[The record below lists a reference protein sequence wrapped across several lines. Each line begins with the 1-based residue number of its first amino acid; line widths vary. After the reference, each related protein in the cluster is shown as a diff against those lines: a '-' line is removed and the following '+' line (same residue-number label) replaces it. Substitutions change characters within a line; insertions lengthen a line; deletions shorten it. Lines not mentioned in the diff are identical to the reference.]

1 MAAKSSKGVQ
11 ICLSGP
17 VENALSSEAVPIT
30 GITAAKPTILT
41 AENTATPGDM
51 VAISGTGIPVLDGK
65 TFIVGPES
73 SATEIELIGAD
84 TTGVTVPTTVTGN
97 ANVYS
102 DVTCLCLNA
111 LAINAETPG
120 TVSVAT
126 YCDPTASIPS
136 VVVQAGTMT
145 IGGYVDVNAE
155 DYPALLQAEEDGLQR
170 LIRIALPGNGFIVA
184 PITVS
189 QLTWDLPLDGAIAFT
204 GTATLGSKPKHL
216 FTAN

>member
-11 ICLSGP
+11 ICLTGP
-17 VENALSSEAVPIT
+17 VETTGSSTEVTII
-30 GITAAKPTILT
+30 GFDAAKPTILEGT
-41 AENTATPGDM
+41 NTAVAGDLVTVM
-51 VAISGTGIPVLDGK
+51 GTGVPALDGK
-65 TFIVGPES
+65 TFVAGPNT
-73 SATEIELIGAD
+73 SATEIELVGAD
-84 TTGVTVPTTVTGN
+84 TTGVTLPSSFSGK
-97 ANVYS
+97 AKVYS

-155 DYPALLQAEEDGLQR
+155 DYPALLAAEEDGLQR
-170 LIRIALPGNGFIVA
+170 LIRIELPANGFIVA
-184 PITVS
+184 PITIS

-216 FTAN
+216 F

>member
-11 ICLSGP
+11 ICLTGP
-17 VENALSSEAVPIT
+17 VENTASSQQATIT
-30 GITAAKPTILT
+30 LISMTKPTVITADNFAKAGDVVTI
-41 AENTATPGDM
+41 A
-51 VAISGTGIPVLDGK
+51 GTGSAVLDGK
-65 TFIVGPES
+65 SFIAGPNT

-84 TTGVTVPTTVTGN
+84 TEGVAPPSVYQGT
-97 ANVYS
+97 ASVYS
-102 DVTCLCLNA
+102 EVTCLCLNA

-136 VVVQAGTMT
+136 VVVQAGTLT
-145 IGGYVDVNAE
+145 FGGYVDVNAE
-155 DYPALLQAEEDGLQR
+155 DYQALLDAEADGLQR
-170 LIRIALPGNGFIVA
+170 LIRIELPANGFIVA

-216 FTAN
+216 F

>member
-11 ICLSGP
+11 ICLTGP
-17 VENALSSEAVPIT
+17 VEETGSSTPVQILDIT
-30 GITAAKPTILT
+30 PAKPTVIDGV
-41 AENTATPGDM
+41 NTAVAGDL
-51 VAISGTGIPVLDGK
+51 VTVTGTGVAALDGK
-65 TFIVGPES
+65 TFVAGPNTSAS
-73 SATEIELIGAD
+73 SIELIGAD
-84 TTGVTVPTTVTGN
+84 TTGVTIPTTVTGI

-136 VVVQAGTMT
+136 VVVQAGTLT
-145 IGGYVDVNAE
+145 FGGYVDVNAE
-155 DYPALLQAEEDGLQR
+155 DYPALLAAEEDGLLR
-170 LIRIALPGNGFIVA
+170 LIRIELPANGFIVA

-216 FTAN
+216 F